1 MTCDSVFGLAAQN
14 ELDARLESP
23 HKHGKACLYA
33 KAIIQASARSGS
45 FPIFTGPIGGSASRD
60 SRDKHDHF
68 DLDGGRPRS
77 HLLLFEAWRIQV
89 ADYIF

>member
-1 MTCDSVFGLAAQN
+1 MTCDSVFGAAQN

-23 HKHGKACLYA
+23 HKHGKACFYA
-33 KAIIQASARSGS
+33 KAIIQPSARSGS
-45 FPIFTGPIGGSASRD
+45 FPIFTGPLGGSA

-68 DLDGGRPRS
+68 DRDGGRPRS

-89 ADYIF
+89 AGYIF